1 VYRVSA
7 PPEANQVVE
16 DHLED
21 LSVDPDVIP
30 DLTGVEKRWPLV
42 ELDSRRRLV
51 FRPRAVE
58 AWLAEWRTA
67 EEAQA

>member
-1 VYRVSA
+1 MYRVSVL
-7 PPEANQVVE
+7 PEANQVVE

-30 DLTGVEKRWPLV
+30 DLTGVEKRWLLV
-42 ELDSRRRLV
+42 ELASRRRLV
-51 FRPRAVE
+51 FRQRAVE